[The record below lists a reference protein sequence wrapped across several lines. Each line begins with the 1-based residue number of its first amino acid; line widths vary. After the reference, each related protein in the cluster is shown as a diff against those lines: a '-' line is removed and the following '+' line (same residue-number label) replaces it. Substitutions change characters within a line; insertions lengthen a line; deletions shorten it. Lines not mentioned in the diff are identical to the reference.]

1 MNWRTSRVLLEA
13 NNCVLPGLQSLTRT
27 ARDGNP
33 HQHLFGNILKAQGLL
48 TMMTEGESAGS
59 EN

>member
-13 NNCVLPGLQSLTRT
+13 NNCVRPGLQSLTRT

-33 HQHLFGNILKAQGLL
+33 HQHFFGNIPEAQGLL
-48 TMMTEGESAGS
+48 TMMAEGDDAGS
-59 EN
+59 EI